1 MRALHAAL
9 GNFIDYA
16 GLFPPAGLD
25 LHTTIA
31 NHDRYAGSPE
41 GWMLGRC
48 VVPLDR
54 LPAVVTT
61 LAALPVSHRAWTIAV
76 LLPPTDRLDQVAT
89 AIDRFHDA
97 PECARVTITA
107 VEAAL
112 PARGAVSELAA
123 ALPPTLDRFIEIPLD
138 GTRDAWLDAIAAAGC
153 FAKVRT
159 GGLTA
164 DRFPASE
171 SLAAVLQAFASRDL
185 PLKAT
190 AGLHHAVRGAYRLT
204 YEPGSSFGV
213 MHGFVNLLIAALI
226 VHTRAGTDADVQR
239 ALESRQPREFVF
251 DETALHWDGHSF
263 SAAACADMRARLLRS
278 VGSCSFEE
286 PVAEI
291 QPLTV
296 NR

>member
-9 GNFIDYA
+9 DHFIDYA

-25 LHTTIA
+25 LQTTIA
-31 NHDRYAGSPE
+31 NHDRYAASPDR
-41 GWMLGRC
+41 WMLGRC

-54 LPAVVTT
+54 LPAVVAT
-61 LAALPVSHRAWTIAV
+61 LAALPFSQRAWTIAV
-76 LLPPTDRLDQVAT
+76 LLSPTDRLDQVTT

-97 PECARVTITA
+97 PERARVTITA

-112 PARGAVSELAA
+112 SARGAVSELAA
-123 ALPPTLDRFIEIPLD
+123 ALPPALERFVEIPLD

-153 FAKVRT
+153 GAKIRT

-164 DRFPASE
+164 DRFPPSE
-171 SLAAVLQAFASRDL
+171 SLTAVLQACASREL

-190 AGLHHAVRGAYRLT
+190 AGLHHAIRGPYRLT
-204 YEPGSSFGV
+204 YEPGSRFGV
-213 MHGFVNLLIAALI
+213 MHGFMNLLIGALI

-239 ALESRQPREFVF
+239 ALESREPRQFVVAQ
-251 DETALHWDGHSF
+251 TALHWDGHSF
-263 SAAACADMRARLLRS
+263 SVAACADMRARLLRS

-286 PVAEI
+286 PVAE
-291 QPLTV
+291 L
-296 NR
+296 RHLSR